1 MWGVGGGGNETPNV
15 IRYGMIIEVA
25 LIYNCILAHQQNEF
39 KFKLKV
45 SEQKDWSH
53 YHFSVSLVIHARWR
67 CCEDG

>member
-1 MWGVGGGGNETPNV
+1 MWGVAGGNQTPNV
-15 IRYGMIIEVA
+15 IRYGMIIGVA
-25 LIYNCILAHQQNEF
+25 LIYNCTRARRQNEF

-53 YHFSVSLVIHARWR
+53 YHFSLSVVIHAHWR